1 MKTHLF
7 TFVAV
12 AIVGLAPLRVSAQEA
27 GIKIGAEAPAVSVE
41 MLDGRKVELATLYGD
56 KPVVL
61 EFWATWC
68 PLCRK
73 LEPGFRAAEEKF
85 AGQVAFVHVGVSSNQ
100 SPERQAEY
108 VAKQQLG
115 GQFVFDR
122 TDAAQHA
129 FAAPHTSYVVVMDK
143 NHKVVYTGVGPDQ
156 DLDAAVRKALP

>member
-1 MKTHLF
+1 MKTPLLAF
-7 TFVAV
+7 AAV
-12 AIVGLAPLRVSAQEA
+12 AIAGFAPSRISAQEA
-27 GIKIGAEAPAVSVE
+27 GIKIGAEAPVVPVE
-41 MLDGRKVELATLYGD
+41 LLDGRQVELATLYGD

-73 LEPGFRAAEEKF
+73 LEPAFHAAEEKY
-85 AGQVAFVHVGVSSNQ
+85 AGQVAFVNVGVSSNQ
-100 SPERQAEY
+100 SPERQAAY
-108 VAKQQLG
+108 VAKHQLG

-122 TDAAQHA
+122 SDAAQHA

-156 DLDAAVRKALP
+156 DIDAAVRKALR